1 MIHKVLIFEL
11 WLVALFKQHFLM
23 FLLMEEIHFF
33 FFKTFLWSSSGQWTV
48 GSHIPFIVDVTQW
61 TLERLDELLGVVCE
75 GLDGR
80 SDRPPPQDKECMAV
94 AALNLLNLQV
104 LSPFNY

>member
-1 MIHKVLIFEL
+1 M
-11 WLVALFKQHFLM
+11 
-23 FLLMEEIHFF
+23 
-33 FFKTFLWSSSGQWTV
+33 